1 MPRSK
6 SHAASRQ
13 ALTVREKADAIII
26 RSPWWQV
33 QPDVQYRWLPG
44 GGAANPGQPG
54 KRLGNELIMG
64 LRSTMTF

>member
-1 MPRSK
+1 M
-6 SHAASRQ
+6 Q
-13 ALTVREKADAIII
+13 AT
-26 RSPWWQV
+26 PWWQV